1 MTIDFSSA
9 DDADDADFLS
19 KFTLLC
25 HSERPSL
32 SSRAKRSVAKDLE
45 YIHFRLRYVPEIL
58 QPPSFRALN
67 SPHLAR
73 KDI

>member
-1 MTIDFSSA
+1 MTLYFRPLMTIDFSSA

-58 QPPSFRALN
+58 PPYGRLDDN
-67 SPHLAR
+67 
-73 KDI
+73 K